1 MFFKLIL
8 VPKFS
13 SIEFVHVVF
22 IQDKDTFPRHI
33 GLVVLISRSPQPSK
47 IKHHSSP
54 RCRLRDW
61 AACAVILV
69 YVWNASSITGEGG
82 GGYENVL
89 YLKGGE

>member
-33 GLVVLISRSPQPSK
+33 GLVVLISRSPQPQGAQALICISVVCF
-47 IKHHSSP
+47 S
-54 RCRLRDW
+54 
-61 AACAVILV
+61 V
-69 YVWNASSITGEGG
+69 YLF
-82 GGYENVL
+82 YECL
-89 YLKGGE
+89 YIAF

>member
-1 MFFKLIL
+1 M
-8 VPKFS
+8 PKFS

-82 GGYENVL
+82 GGGGGGGYENLL
-89 YLKGGE
+89 YLKGGA